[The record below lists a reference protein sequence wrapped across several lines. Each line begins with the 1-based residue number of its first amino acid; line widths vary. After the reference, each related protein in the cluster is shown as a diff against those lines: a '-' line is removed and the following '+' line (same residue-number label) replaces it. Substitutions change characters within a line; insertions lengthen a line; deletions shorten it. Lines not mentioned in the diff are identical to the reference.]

1 MRMKLHDTTLSRSY
15 NDAPEVPLIS
25 KSKYA
30 ALMLSSVLVVYAIV
44 GGKFGRV
51 SAQDS
56 SLQQLDVFSQVFAR
70 IQNDYVD
77 QPSMNAAITGAIRG
91 LLEQVDPYAGYLT
104 PKDVTF
110 YKDFSLEKTPGIGV
124 VLAKANGFPT
134 ILEAIPGGP
143 AAKAGLK
150 TFDTIEAIDG
160 VPTREMNLVQ
170 AYGYLATPADKPVTL
185 TLIGNN
191 RTEPESVTLSREI
204 TKMPPVESKMLQNDI
219 AYLRV
224 SWLSQGRAN
233 DARKQLDDL
242 LKKGATGVILDLRA
256 SAGGKDTEGFA
267 LANLFIDSGNLG
279 SKKGQKVAAQV
290 YQADP
295 KLALTKSP
303 LVVLVDGGTGGGAEL
318 AAAAISDSKRGKLVG
333 TRTFGTGSIQTLI
346 NLDGGNALL
355 ISTAKYYSPSGKD
368 IQMQGVVPD
377 TRSPEVSRLD
387 PNSAEALQGPAQKT
401 DKRTDEEIQMEKAIE
416 VLKDLRSTRRAA

>member
-1 MRMKLHDTTLSRSY
+1 M
-15 NDAPEVPLIS
+15 IS

-30 ALMLSSVLVVYAIV
+30 ALLLSSVLVVYAIV

-77 QPSMNAAITGAIRG
+77 QPAMNTAITGAIRG

-104 PKDVTF
+104 QKDVSF
-110 YKDFSLEKTPGIGV
+110 YKDFSPEKTPGIGV

-134 ILEAIPGGP
+134 ILEAIPGGS

-191 RTEPESVTLSREI
+191 RSEPETVMMSREV
-204 TKMPPVESKMLQNDI
+204 TKIPPVESKMIQNDI
-219 AYLRV
+219 AYVRV
-224 SWLSQGRAN
+224 PWLAQGKAN
-233 DARKQLDDL
+233 EARKQLDEL

-267 LANLFIDSGNLG
+267 LANLFVDSGTLG
-279 SKKGQKVAAQV
+279 YKQGQKVPKQLF
-290 YQADP
+290 QADP
-295 KLALTKSP
+295 KLAITKSP

-333 TRTFGTGSIQTLI
+333 LRTFGTGSVQSLI
-346 NLDGGNALL
+346 TLDGGAALL
-355 ISTAKYYSPSGKD
+355 ISTAKYYSPSGTD
-368 IQMQGVVPD
+368 IQMKGVTPD
-377 TRSPEVSRLD
+377 TRAPEASRLD
-387 PNSAEALQGPAQKT
+387 PNSAEALQAPAQKS
-401 DKRTDEEIQMEKAIE
+401 DKRTDDEIQMDKAIE
-416 VLKDLRSTRRAA
+416 ILKGLRTATRKAA

>member
-1 MRMKLHDTTLSRSY
+1 
-15 NDAPEVPLIS
+15 LIS

-30 ALMLSSVLVVYAIV
+30 ALLISSVLVVYAIV

-56 SLQQLDVFSQVFAR
+56 AIPQLEVFSQVFGR

-77 QPSMNAAITGAIRG
+77 QPSMSAAITGAIRG

-110 YKDFSLEKTPGIGV
+110 YKDFSPEKTPGIGV

-134 ILEAIPGGP
+134 VLEAIPGGA

-191 RTEPESVTLSREI
+191 RSEPETVMISREV
-204 TKMPPVESKMLQNDI
+204 TKMPPVESKMIQSDI
-219 AYLRV
+219 AYVRV
-224 SWLSQGRAN
+224 PWLSQGKAN

-242 LKKGATGVILDLRA
+242 IKKGATGVILDLRA

-267 LANLFIDSGNLG
+267 LANLFVDSGTLG
-279 SKKGQKVAAQV
+279 YKQGQKVPKQLF
-290 YQADP
+290 QADP

-318 AAAAISDSKRGKLVG
+318 AAAAISDSKRGTLVG

-346 NLDGGNALL
+346 NLDGGAALL

-368 IQMQGVVPD
+368 IQLKGVTPD
-377 TRSPEVSRLD
+377 TQAPEGSKLD
-387 PNSAEALQGPAQKT
+387 PNSAEALQAPTQKS
-401 DKRTDEEIQMEKAIE
+401 DKRSDAEIQMEKAIE
-416 VLKDLRSTRRAA
+416 VLKGLRVPARRAA

>member
-1 MRMKLHDTTLSRSY
+1 MPVRRF
-15 NDAPEVPLIS
+15 PLIS

-30 ALMLSSVLVVYAIV
+30 ALLLSSVLVVYAIV
-44 GGKFGRV
+44 GGKLGRV
-51 SAQDS
+51 SAQNS

-91 LLEQVDPYAGYLT
+91 LLEQVDPYAGYLSQ
-104 PKDVTF
+104 KDVTF

-134 ILEAIPGGP
+134 ILEAIPGGS
-143 AAKAGLK
+143 AARAGLK

-170 AYGYLATPADKPVTL
+170 AYGYLATPADKPVAL

-191 RTEPESVTLSREI
+191 RSEPETVMVNREV
-204 TKMPPVESKMLQNDI
+204 TKMPPVESRMIQNDI
-219 AYLRV
+219 AYIRV
-224 SWLSQGRAN
+224 PWLSQGRAS
-233 DARKQLDDL
+233 DARKLLDDL

-267 LANLFIDSGNLG
+267 LANLFIDSGTLG
-279 SKKGQKVAAQV
+279 SRKGQKVPQQLF
-290 YQADP
+290 QADP

-318 AAAAISDSKRGKLVG
+318 AAAAISDSKRGNLVG
-333 TRTFGTGSIQTLI
+333 LRTFGTGSIQTLI
-346 NLDGGNALL
+346 NLDGGAALL
-355 ISTAKYYSPSGKD
+355 ISTAKYYSPLGKD
-368 IQMQGVVPD
+368 IQMNGVTPD
-377 TRSPEVSRLD
+377 TRAPEASRLD

-401 DKRTDEEIQMEKAIE
+401 DKRTDDEIQMDKAIE
-416 VLKDLRSTRRAA
+416 VLKGLRTPARKAA

>member
-1 MRMKLHDTTLSRSY
+1 M
-15 NDAPEVPLIS
+15 IS

-30 ALMLSSVLVVYAIV
+30 ALLLSSVLVVYAIV

-56 SLQQLDVFSQVFAR
+56 SMQQLDVFSQVFAR

-77 QPSMNAAITGAIRG
+77 QPSMNLAITGAIRG

-104 PKDVTF
+104 PKDVSF
-110 YKDFSLEKTPGIGV
+110 YKDFNLEKTPGIGV

-134 ILEAIPGGP
+134 ILEAIPGGS

-191 RTEPESVTLSREI
+191 RTEPEMVTLNREV
-204 TKMPPVESKMLQNDI
+204 TKMPPVESRMIQNDI
-219 AYLRV
+219 AYVRV
-224 SWLSQGRAN
+224 PWLAQGRAA
-233 DARKQLDDL
+233 DVRKQLDDL
-242 LKKGATGVILDLRA
+242 LKKGATGIILDLRA
-256 SAGGKDTEGFA
+256 SAGGKDTEGFP
-267 LANLFIDSGNLG
+267 LANLFIESGALG
-279 SKKGQKVAAQV
+279 SKKGQKIAPQV

-295 KLALTKSP
+295 KLLLTKAP
-303 LVVLVDGGTGGGAEL
+303 LVVLTDGGTGGGAEL
-318 AAAAISDSKRGKLVG
+318 AAAAISDAKRGKLVG
-333 TRTFGTGSIQTLI
+333 TRTFGTGSVQTLI
-346 NLDGGNALL
+346 NLEGGNALL
-355 ISTAKYYSPSGKD
+355 ISNAKYYSPTGKD
-368 IQMQGVVPD
+368 IQMHGVTPD
-377 TRSPEVSRLD
+377 TRSPESSRLD
-387 PNSAEALQGPAQKT
+387 PNSAEALQGPTQKT
-401 DKRTDEEIQMEKAIE
+401 DKRTDAEIQLDKAIE
-416 VLKDLRSTRRAA
+416 VLKELRTPARRTA

>member
-1 MRMKLHDTTLSRSY
+1 MSVRRL
-15 NDAPEVPLIS
+15 PLIS

-30 ALMLSSVLVVYAIV
+30 ALLLSSVLVVYAIV

-51 SAQDS
+51 SAQDGAI
-56 SLQQLDVFSQVFAR
+56 QQLDVFSQVFAR

-77 QPSMNAAITGAIRG
+77 QPSMKLAITGAVRG

-110 YKDFSLEKTPGIGV
+110 YKDFNPEKTPGIGV

-134 ILEAIPGGP
+134 ILEAIPGGS

-170 AYGYLATPADKPVTL
+170 AYGYLATPADKPVSL

-191 RTEPESVTLSREI
+191 RTEPETVMVNREVTKVPPIEA
-204 TKMPPVESKMLQNDI
+204 KMIQSDI
-219 AYLRV
+219 AYVRV
-224 SWLSQGRAN
+224 PWLAQGKAN
-233 DARKQLDDL
+233 EARKQLDDL

-267 LANLFIDSGNLG
+267 LANLFVDNGTLG
-279 SKKGQKVAAQV
+279 YKQGQTVPKQLF
-290 YQADP
+290 QADP

-318 AAAAISDSKRGKLVG
+318 AAAAILDSKRGRLVG

-346 NLDGGNALL
+346 ALEGGEALL

-368 IQMQGVVPD
+368 IQLKGVEPD
-377 TRSPEVSRLD
+377 TRAPEISSRMD
-387 PNSAEALQGPAQKT
+387 PNSPDALQAPAQKA
-401 DKRTDEEIQMEKAIE
+401 DNRSDEEIQLDKAIE
-416 VLKDLRSTRRAA
+416 VLKGLRSGTQRVAA